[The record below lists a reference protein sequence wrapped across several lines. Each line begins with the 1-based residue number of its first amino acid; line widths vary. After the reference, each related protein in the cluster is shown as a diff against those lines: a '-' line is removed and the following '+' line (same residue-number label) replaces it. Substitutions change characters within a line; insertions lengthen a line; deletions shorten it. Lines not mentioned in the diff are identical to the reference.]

1 MIRSVRRALGF
12 ASFGAPL
19 LMVVTVSS
27 CTGGTSDASPSTVAR
42 IGATNYVTQP
52 MVTLSTTTVPG
63 GTLFGGGTA
72 PPARQY
78 RVQPGDSVSAIADR
92 YGISAV
98 ELADYNDWEDGTGQ
112 MINPDDVIEIPPF
125 TDIPTD
131 EAVTTVAD
139 EMVIFEGPIC
149 PDGTERETYEVKT
162 GDFLSRVADDL
173 DVSVEALDEANV
185 GTPGYRSFY
194 PGLEILVPCPAD
206 GPADLSPDETG
217 SSTADAG

>member
-27 CTGGTSDASPSTVAR
+27 CTGGTSDASPSTVPR

-63 GTLFGGGTA
+63 GTVFGGGTV
-72 PPARQY
+72 PPGQQY
-78 RVQPGDSVSAIADR
+78 RVQAGDAVSAIADR
-92 YGISAV
+92 YGISADQ
-98 ELADYNDWEDGTGQ
+98 LADFNDWENGPRQ
-112 MINPDDVIEIPPF
+112 MIIPGDVIEIPPF
-125 TDIPTD
+125 ADVPVD
-131 EAVTTVAD
+131 EAVTTVGD
-139 EMVIFEGPIC
+139 EMVIVDGPIC
-149 PDGTERETYEVKT
+149 PDGSEQDTYEVEA
-162 GDFLSRVADDL
+162 GDYLSAVADDL

-185 GTPGYRSFY
+185 RTPGYRSFY

-206 GPADLSPDETG
+206 DPTDEG
-217 SSTADAG
+217 AAVISSVTTEN